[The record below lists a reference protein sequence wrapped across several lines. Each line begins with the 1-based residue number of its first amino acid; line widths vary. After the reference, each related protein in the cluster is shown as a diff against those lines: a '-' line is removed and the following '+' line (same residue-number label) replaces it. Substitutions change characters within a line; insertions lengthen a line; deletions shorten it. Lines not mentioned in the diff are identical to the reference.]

1 MSFPNSHK
9 TVIVLDR
16 SPYFAQSSKQTI
28 EYDVLSK
35 SKSPGLIPAA
45 PITKSLWTSCVES
58 VIEFIRIVYDI
69 FPTKKLIR
77 VVSGVHSLNTWNQ
90 KDQGMQQVM
99 MSLARIGP
107 ASSGGSEEEYDVM
120 HGLSTAIEVLCEPSE
135 IQHELRTSLSESS
148 SNVLNRGRII
158 CLTSVKSEGHIRT
171 LEGCLMDALL
181 QHNKLAAQTDTLLP
195 INQCD
200 LVLIHVVPVGDE
212 IKIVDKPL
220 KEVSSQLSVEVYVTQ
235 AGRTLYNKL
244 AALVQHYYNLSSTT
258 VTGIPM
264 KEEQNASSSANYDV
278 ELLHPAVAHEEL
290 KRQVGGHAEGLIIP
304 SKEGLPTETVT
315 LKWCTPKSNLVE
327 LHHCTSCHRIT
338 PVDVNSRPSSCL
350 TNFLLG
356 GRAVM
361 LEQPRKSG
369 TKVISH
375 MLASHGGEIFIH
387 TLSICRSI
395 LEDPPSISEG
405 SGGRVTDYRITDF
418 GEFMKE
424 NRLAPIIP
432 AGAPLAD
439 TTLQPI
445 QRAKKHIERLTR
457 YWPMVISDT
466 LILNM
471 RQQIE
476 PLASLIMKEKLAEED
491 VLECHKVMFGFLE
504 MESRNDP
511 FPTSV
516 TGSRGKGPKREE
528 QYRQFWNELETLVR
542 CYSDTSPMHEKVL
555 DWIKNCKKPSEDS
568 RTLTSP
574 KRTADKAF
582 SKDKTDSSEPD
593 QGWKDFDKFQKM
605 SDRERLEYN
614 SSGKPDSTTTTT
626 GSTTA
631 TATSLLSHK
640 MKKTED
646 SFGRTTSETSNFL
659 AMWTSCINSTQSK
672 MHEEFIGRSEHQ
684 GAGPAELYPHLKEEN
699 VGESVDN
706 TSPKNS
712 TNKH

>member
-1 MSFPNSHK
+1 MLCFV
-9 TVIVLDR
+9 T
-16 SPYFAQSSKQTI
+16 F
-28 EYDVLSK
+28 
-35 SKSPGLIPAA
+35 
-45 PITKSLWTSCVES
+45 
-58 VIEFIRIVYDI
+58 F
-69 FPTKKLIR
+69 
-77 VVSGVHSLNTWNQ
+77 VVS
-90 KDQGMQQVM
+90 
-99 MSLARIGP
+99 
-107 ASSGGSEEEYDVM
+107 SSY
-120 HGLSTAIEVLCEPSE
+120 
-135 IQHELRTSLSESS
+135 R
-148 SNVLNRGRII
+148 
-158 CLTSVKSEGHIRT
+158 
-171 LEGCLMDALL
+171 
-181 QHNKLAAQTDTLLP
+181 LLP
-195 INQCD
+195 INHCD
-200 LVLIHVVPVGDE
+200 LVLVHIVPVGDE
-212 IKIVDKPL
+212 VKFSDKPL
-220 KEVSSQLSVEVYVTQ
+220 KEVSPQLSVEVHVTQ
-235 AGRTLYNKL
+235 AGRILYNKL
-244 AALVQHYYNLSSTT
+244 AALVQQYYNLSSTT

-290 KRQVGGHAEGLIIP
+290 KRQGGHAEGLIIA
-304 SKEGLPTETVT
+304 SKEGLPTDTVT

-424 NRLAPIIP
+424 NRLAPISTVP
-432 AGAPLAD
+432 SPENGLLA
-439 TTLQPI
+439 I
-445 QRAKKHIERLTR
+445 QRAKKHIERMTR

-466 LILNM
+466 LIFNM

-476 PLASLIMKEKLAEED
+476 PLPTLIMKEKIDED
-491 VLECHKVMFGFLE
+491 DVMECRKVIFNILG

-528 QYRQFWNELETLVR
+528 QYRQFWNELETLIR
-542 CYSDTSPMHEKVL
+542 CYSETSPMHEKVL
-555 DWIKNCKKPSEDS
+555 ECLIDCKKPTEDS
-568 RTLTSP
+568 RTLPSP
-574 KRTADKAF
+574 KRSADKAF
-582 SKDKTDSSEPD
+582 AKDKVDASESE
-593 QGWKDFDKFQKM
+593 QSWKEFDKFQKM
-605 SDRERLEYN
+605 TERERQEMNYGSSSKLEAT
-614 SSGKPDSTTTTT
+614 SHKIKKT
-626 GSTTA
+626 GS
-631 TATSLLSHK
+631 
-640 MKKTED
+640 ED
-646 SFGRTTSETSNFL
+646 TFGRPSTDTPNFL
-659 AMWTSCINSTQSK
+659 AMWTNCLNSTQSK
-672 MHEEFIGRSEHQ
+672 MHEEFIGRAEHE
-684 GAGPAELYPHLKEEN
+684 GSGPAELYPHLKEEN

-712 TNKH
+712 TNKL